1 MEKPP
6 IVFFGTP
13 RYSLIILEKLAN
25 QGYPIVGV
33 VTKPPTPVG
42 RKQILTP
49 TPVFLWAKKH
59 KVKVL
64 TPESKS
70 KKPWIYDNESQVTK
84 DVLNLNPELIIVA
97 DYSQKIPINL
107 ISQIKFGG
115 LNVHPSLLPE
125 YRGPAPVPWAIY
137 NGERETGVTIVT
149 LTQEFDN
156 GKIIVQEKELILP
169 DDTTHTLL
177 TRLFTKGA
185 ELLVKILPR
194 YVKDFPNYDSGTKNF
209 KLLSSSYIPRLTRN
223 HGFEPWENIKSSL
236 ETGKDAGKIER
247 KFRAFYPWPGLW
259 TIINTPKGKKRLII
273 HSVTIKNHLLQ
284 VLAYQLEGK
293 KIININNASDI
304 LNLSFE

>member
-1 MEKPP
+1 MNKPP

-13 RYSLIILEKLAN
+13 RYSLIILEKLAD

-59 KVKVL
+59 EVKVL

-70 KKPWIYDNESQVTK
+70 KKPWIYDDESQLTK
-84 DVLNLNPELIIVA
+84 EVLKLIPEILIVA
-97 DYSQKIPINL
+97 DYSQKIPFNL

-115 LNVHPSLLPE
+115 LNVHPSLLPK

-137 NGERETGVTIVT
+137 QGEKETGVTIVT
-149 LTQEFDN
+149 LAQEFDS
-156 GKIIVQEKELILP
+156 GKTVVQEKEPILP

-185 ELLVKILPR
+185 ELLIKTLPR
-194 YVKDFPNYDSGTKNF
+194 YVKNFPNYDQSSKNF
-209 KLLSSSYIPRLTRN
+209 KLLSSSYTPRLTRH
-223 HGFEPWENIKSSL
+223 HGFEPWENINSSL
-236 ETGKDAGKIER
+236 VTGKDAGKIER

-259 TIINTPKGKKRLII
+259 TIINTPKGKKRVIL
-273 HSVTIKNHLLQ
+273 HAVTIKNQLLH
-284 VLAYQLEGK
+284 VLSYQLEGK
-293 KIININNASDI
+293 KIIFINKATEL
-304 LNLSFE
+304 LNLST